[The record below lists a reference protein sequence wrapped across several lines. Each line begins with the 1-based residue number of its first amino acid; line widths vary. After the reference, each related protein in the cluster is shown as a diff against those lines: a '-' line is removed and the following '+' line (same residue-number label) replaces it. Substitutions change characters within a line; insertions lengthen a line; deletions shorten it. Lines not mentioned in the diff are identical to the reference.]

1 MPLFLDQPQP
11 FVIQFLR
18 FSNYTLIGSE
28 LKYLLGL
35 LVGFEILDGI
45 MSHFL
50 IRGGLAREG
59 NPFLLPLV
67 GETNFLVIKVVGVFI
82 CALILWDIYKRARK
96 LALISASI
104 FVTFYGGLVLWNS
117 GLFFVARI

>member
-104 FVTFYGGLVLWNS
+104 FVTFYGGLVLWSS

>member
-1 MPLFLDQPQP
+1 M
-11 FVIQFLR
+11 
-18 FSNYTLIGSE
+18 
-28 LKYLLGL
+28 KYLLGL
-35 LVGFEILDGI
+35 LVGFEILDGV
-45 MSHFL
+45 MSDFL

-67 GETNFLVIKVVGVFI
+67 GGVNFLIIKVVGVFI
-82 CALILWDIYKRARK
+82 CALILWDIYKRAPK

-117 GLFFVARI
+117 GLFFMARI

>member
-1 MPLFLDQPQP
+1 M
-11 FVIQFLR
+11 
-18 FSNYTLIGSE
+18 
-28 LKYLLGL
+28 KYLLGL
-35 LVGFEILDGI
+35 LVGFEILDGV

-67 GETNFLVIKVVGVFI
+67 GEINFLIIKVVGVFI
-82 CALILWDIYKRARK
+82 CALILWDIYKRFPK
-96 LALISASI
+96 LAVITTSI

-117 GLFFVARI
+117 SLFLLA